1 MPQHDK
7 PQWSKIT
14 GKKFENIIETP
25 FTGITINKMGCPIV
39 HKKYAFPACLNTFF
53 SELDEIQTNVKEP
66 KVSGGFDFQKMQVF
80 ERQIFIEE
88 RIFGIYSPDL
98 NEVDKISLLL
108 F

>member
-1 MPQHDK
+1 
-7 PQWSKIT
+7 
-14 GKKFENIIETP
+14 
-25 FTGITINKMGCPIV
+25 
-39 HKKYAFPACLNTFF
+39 
-53 SELDEIQTNVKEP
+53 LDEIQTNVKEP
-66 KVSGGFDFQKMQVF
+66 KVSGGFDFQKIQVF